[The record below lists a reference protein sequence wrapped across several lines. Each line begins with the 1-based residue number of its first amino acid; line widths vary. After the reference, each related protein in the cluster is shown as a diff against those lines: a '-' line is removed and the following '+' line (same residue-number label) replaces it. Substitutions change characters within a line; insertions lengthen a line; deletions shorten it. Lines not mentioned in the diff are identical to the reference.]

1 MFQSSDIIGPIPTH
15 QRDIAQALQ
24 SSDYKLLQKERRS
37 ENGQP
42 VCSDTLL
49 SGLCILVVLPF
60 CRNSLASQP
69 DSKSFTFRISFR
81 NAQLEWANRL
91 STLQD
96 NNVAHSELWSL
107 LPAGLGIRRG
117 YARLL

>member
-15 QRDIAQALQ
+15 QCDIAQALQ

-49 SGLCILVVLPF
+49 SVLGYASWSSASVLQELTGLT
-60 CRNSLASQP
+60 A
-69 DSKSFTFRISFR
+69 
-81 NAQLEWANRL
+81 RL
-91 STLQD
+91 QKLHLQD
-96 NNVAHSELWSL
+96 LF
-107 LPAGLGIRRG
+107 
-117 YARLL
+117 